1 MIFYVTTRGWCLTP
15 EARALQPW
23 IQKVKK
29 NEKEETKGP
38 PQKMLCTP
46 YEKQLK
52 KMPGDLTMLKD
63 ILVWWSIIYFSINL
77 ATPQKAP
84 ASPSR
89 MCFWPHVWDSS
100 WTGGATPKCF
110 AFLLLSLLDG
120 FPCKSNLKH
129 THVLDSLVSVA
140 FDVRTCSIR
149 CGCWKLTLQCLRVSC
164 IQVMLC
170 ARPCLEAIMRF
181 QWPTQWRCN
190 PGSKNMLRCVLQRVV
205 KLPSKKSAV
214 LQLWSYSESLMYVIL
229 LFTFFKVEHWQT
241 PRLQVQRQQLKA
253 IDAEMDGDVVKI
265 PIIALVCLACMAQV
279 VNCCCWENKLTL
291 NALKYWQSFKFAQQ
305 G

>member
-1 MIFYVTTRGWCLTP
+1 MWPLVVGVSPNFVPARRIQFGSVPFGLKPWLCSRGSKRWKEWEGGDKRAAP
-15 EARALQPW
+15 EDALHSIREAAEEDARWSYYAQGHFSL
-23 IQKVKK
+23 IS
-29 NEKEETKGP
+29 
-38 PQKMLCTP
+38 
-46 YEKQLK
+46 
-52 KMPGDLTMLKD
+52 
-63 ILVWWSIIYFSINL
+63 VWWSVIYFSINL

-89 MCFWPHVWDSS
+89 MCFWPHFWDSS

-129 THVLDSLVSVA
+129 THVLDSLVSAA
-140 FDVRTCSIR
+140 FDVRTCSSR
-149 CGCWKLTLQCLRVSC
+149 CSCWKLTLQCLRVSC

-181 QWPTQWRCN
+181 QWPMQWRCN

-214 LQLWSYSESLMYVIL
+214 LQLWSYSYSESLMYVIL
-229 LFTFFKVEHWQT
+229 LFTSFQGRALTDSQT
-241 PRLQVQRQQLKA
+241 PSPA
-253 IDAEMDGDVVKI
+253 TTA
-265 PIIALVCLACMAQV
+265 
-279 VNCCCWENKLTL
+279 
-291 NALKYWQSFKFAQQ
+291 
-305 G
+305 